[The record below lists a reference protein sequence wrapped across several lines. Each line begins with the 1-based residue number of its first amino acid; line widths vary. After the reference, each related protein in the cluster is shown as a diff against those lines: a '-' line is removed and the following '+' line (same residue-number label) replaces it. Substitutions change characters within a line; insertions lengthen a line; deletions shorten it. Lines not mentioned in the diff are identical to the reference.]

1 MQSLRPNI
9 GPSPGEPGHAAVP
22 LDEFQRA
29 VERCSTVLNAAPAYQ
44 PVRRMF
50 GPVSELATTARELT
64 IPPERLLSML
74 KTLLLKTPTFQA
86 FEVSEREDATQ
97 ELVTLAIK
105 VFYAETAA

>member
-1 MQSLRPNI
+1 MQSLRPNA
-9 GPSPGEPGHAAVP
+9 GPNSGEPGHRAVP

-29 VERCSTVLNAAPAYQ
+29 ADRCSSILNASPAHQ

-50 GPVSELATTARELT
+50 GPVSELAETARELT
-64 IPPERLLSML
+64 IPPERLLSTL
-74 KTLLLKTPTFQA
+74 KSLLLKTPMFQA
-86 FEVSEREDATQ
+86 FEISEREDATQ